1 MTMQRPGFPSAAVAC
16 AGLLA
21 GIAGCTP
28 QGRAPA
34 TIGDGPAPGDYLGAS
49 VTALDD
55 DLIAVQA
62 QMRRVR
68 QAGDIDGYTACVA
81 ARHAR
86 DTGDGFLRHVRTN
99 IDEKGGIWRA
109 DAVYTISPTLPRGRM
124 TIDAQVTA
132 AECAENGVPT
142 Q

>member
-1 MTMQRPGFPSAAVAC
+1 MMPRPVLPGAAVAC

-21 GIAGCTP
+21 GLAGCAP
-28 QGRAPA
+28 QGRVEAVDIRPA
-34 TIGDGPAPGDYLGAS
+34 SKDYLGAR
-49 VTALDD
+49 VTVLDG
-55 DLIAVQA
+55 DLIQVIAM
-62 QMRRVR
+62 MRKVR
-68 QAGDIDGYTACVA
+68 KADDIDAYTACIA

-86 DTGDGFLRHVRTN
+86 DKGDGFLRHVRTN

-109 DAVYTISPTLPRGRM
+109 DAVYTISPTLPRGQM
-124 TIDAQVTA
+124 TIDAQVTL